1 MSSPTIKQL
10 DVTIPKDKFGDMGY
24 IFKTLMTVSLDV
36 LYTISENSD
45 TKFIDL
51 VRQFLPDLQQID
63 DCDGFLSNW
72 NITLEEIKS
81 NSEKTEVNP
90 ENISVEVPIDVSTE
104 MSNVTNEMVANKST
118 LDKKKIEETTK
129 SKPVLKIKIPKKD
142 DNTLAKKFIT
152 PVQDT
157 TQKVKTP
164 EAPKKKKISIKKAKR
179 KIKLKKKRPKAVV

>member
-81 NSEKTEVNP
+81 NSQKTEVNP
-90 ENISVEVPIDVSTE
+90 ENISVEVPIDVSNE
-104 MSNVTNEMVANKST
+104 MSNVTNEMEANKST
-118 LDKKKIEETTK
+118 LDKKEIEETTK
-129 SKPVLKIKIPKKD
+129 SKPVLKIKIPRKD
-142 DNTLAKKFIT
+142 DNTVCLLYTSDAADE
-152 PVQDT
+152 V
-157 TQKVKTP
+157 
-164 EAPKKKKISIKKAKR
+164 
-179 KIKLKKKRPKAVV
+179 